1 MVTLQVR
8 KRDSKEKRYKLNE
21 MGEIPAVFYGPK
33 EAAQSISIS
42 RRDFDKVFHSAG
54 ESTVIT
60 LTGDLGE
67 HDAMIHQIDRDPVT
81 GVSRHV
87 DFYVVEKGKKIQ
99 VHVGIEF
106 DGLAPAVK
114 DMGGILVKVL
124 HEIEVEAMP
133 KDLPHEVHADISTL
147 VDFDAH
153 ITAADIKLPAGVT
166 LVTKPEEIVALVA
179 APKEEVE
186 EVAVDISAIEVEKK
200 GKDAKEGEEAPAE
213 EAKS

>member
-1 MVTLQVR
+1 MVTLQVK
-8 KRDSKEKRYKLNE
+8 KRDSKAKRYKLNE
-21 MGEIPAVFYGPK
+21 LGEIPAVFYGPK

-42 RRDFDKVFHSAG
+42 RKDFDKVFHLAG

-99 VHVGIEF
+99 VHVAVEF

-114 DMGGILVKVL
+114 DLGGILVKVL
-124 HEIEVEAMP
+124 HEIEVEALP
-133 KDLPHEVHADISTL
+133 KDLPHEVHADVSTL

-166 LVTKPEEIVALVA
+166 LVTKPEEIVALVS

-186 EVAVDISAIEVEKK
+186 EAPVDISEIEVEKK
-200 GKDAKEGEEAPAE
+200 GKEAKEGEEAPAE